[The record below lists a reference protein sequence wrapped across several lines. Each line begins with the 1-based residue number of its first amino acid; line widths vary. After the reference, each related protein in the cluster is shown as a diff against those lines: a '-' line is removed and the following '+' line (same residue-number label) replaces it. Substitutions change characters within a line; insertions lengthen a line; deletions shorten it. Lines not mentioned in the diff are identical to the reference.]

1 MRYGIYDSVNPDLF
15 HRLSGTHSDEEV
27 ATPDL
32 ELSRDA
38 RSIDL
43 DPPVLVLASELGQGG
58 TGMVHGGY
66 LEMRT
71 ETGTSRL
78 EIAAKLAF
86 DEDAKVRLV
95 DEWRVYK
102 LLSVQDVKGIPTML
116 GIFQD
121 SAEPQIM
128 PTCLVTTFAGKSLRS
143 LTRTTER
150 PELGLSGRL
159 RYEGCITLK
168 QR

>member
-1 MRYGIYDSVNPDLF
+1 
-15 HRLSGTHSDEEV
+15 
-27 ATPDL
+27 
-32 ELSRDA
+32 
-38 RSIDL
+38 
-43 DPPVLVLASELGQGG
+43 
-58 TGMVHGGY
+58 MVHGGY

-71 ETGTSRL
+71 EAGTSRL

-86 DEDAKVRLV
+86 DENAKLRLV

-102 LLSVQDVKGIPTML
+102 VLSEHNVKGIPTNL

-121 SAEPQIM
+121 SAEPQTAPM
-128 PTCLVTTFAGKSLRS
+128 CLVTTFAGAPLRN

-150 PELGLSGRL
+150 PELGHPGRL
-159 RYEGCITLK
+159 RYERCITPK